1 MTIVSHS
8 NMYIF
13 AAQFDTQRGPDAV
26 NTYKI
31 TLAIDET
38 QMNEDCW
45 KFLQSRKGQTYLL
58 VAHDVKELEKDS
70 SFANP
75 QETVNETK
83 RRLQK
88 RLHTMIIKVAE
99 EKKKKPAEIKSALK
113 KMLIEKDYME
123 ESTSELSIEGYAAGI
138 YLLEKEFD

>member
-1 MTIVSHS
+1 
-8 NMYIF
+8 MYIF

-38 QMNEDCW
+38 QMNEDSW
-45 KFLQSRKGQTYLL
+45 KFLQSKKGQTYLL
-58 VAHDVKELEKDS
+58 IAHDVKELEKDS
-70 SFANP
+70 SFSNP

-88 RLHTMIIKVAE
+88 RLHSVIAKVAE
-99 EKKKKPAEIKSALK
+99 EKNKKPDEVKEALK
-113 KMLIEKDYME
+113 KMLIDKGYME
-123 ESTSELSIEGYAAGI
+123 ESTSELSVDGYAAGI
-138 YLLEKEFD
+138 YLLENEFD